1 MSAQNLNGRHAE
13 TLCGATTAATQPAA
27 WACYVRASRVST
39 GFDWWGDIACRA
51 RIKSQKLTA
60 HPPSLGQRRCAW
72 STAARETR
80 GPCRAGWKYNCR
92 MAAGQRFATTSSMM
106 LPPPWSAAR
115 WVGPSFWACRLQG
128 LSFCCNFCDDHH
140 FSSSLPLQLGLSSAG
155 FAVGNAAFGE
165 GTGPIAWDGVK
176 CTGSEATIQQCRRSP
191 TIDCASSML
200 QVGHDWW
207 CCAAAFGECAVVPS
221 CTHNRHLCHLMQAR
235 TVRMWAWSAAAMIQG
250 SRPRVR
256 CALGPG
262 GAL

>member
-1 MSAQNLNGRHAE
+1 MWGNNGCDAAGSVGV
-13 TLCGATTAATQPAA
+13 LC
-27 WACYVRASRVST
+27 T
-39 GFDWWGDIACRA
+39 GIESEYRLDWWGDTACRA

-92 MAAGQRFATTSSMM
+92 MAAGQQFATTNSMM

-128 LSFCCNFCDDHH
+128 LSFCCNCCNNHH
-140 FSSSLPLQLGLSSAG
+140 FSNSLPLQLGLSSAG

-200 QVGHDWW
+200 QVGSDWW
-207 CCAAAFGECAVVPS
+207 CCVQLSVRVLWSLAVFTITI
-221 CTHNRHLCHLMQAR
+221 CDT
-235 TVRMWAWSAAAMIQG
+235 
-250 SRPRVR
+250 
-256 CALGPG
+256 
-262 GAL
+262 